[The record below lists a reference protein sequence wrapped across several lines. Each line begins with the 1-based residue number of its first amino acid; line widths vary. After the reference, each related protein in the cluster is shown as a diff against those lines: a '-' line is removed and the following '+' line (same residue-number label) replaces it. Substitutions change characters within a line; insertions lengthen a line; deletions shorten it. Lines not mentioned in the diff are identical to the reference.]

1 LQELFSGEWIIFF
14 SYMSQIQVADALIE
28 QIRKPDD
35 IQMRRKWAITTAIAV
50 LVCVFAWLGFGIP
63 RGTLTHTDELLT
75 AERSREMLLTGP
87 WVVHYNFQRS
97 FEKPPLQFWLT
108 TLTLSQLHNRTLAVR
123 FWPLLYGC
131 LTMVA
136 LGWLVFLVQPNRP
149 WLVPLSLAVL
159 ASSPLFSPEASRG
172 FLDIGLTFFTVSA
185 ILFAQLARDRPAWWL
200 GVAAACW
207 LGSLQKFPMPFLVW
221 VLIILV
227 RLTSRVERPKLRSG
241 WLVASMLLAFATMAI
256 WPLIQITKYG
266 MSPARVFH
274 EEVVVWTG
282 SANLG
287 ARPYFAVLYGLST
300 IGSACG
306 LLSLLA
312 AFLVLFSKK
321 ERSSE
326 SVREISIVSLAVIGL
341 TIVSNFRGVR
351 YIVPI
356 IPCLCFLLALVF
368 YRFLERRP
376 IVRLWTA
383 VVLIAVLSEGF
394 VQSAITIER
403 RRKDAAEEKQIAEKL
418 GELQQAGMKSVLV
431 KAEMPGKDLL
441 WDSFY
446 LFHGNLRFPVQA
458 RTVEQI
464 RRNPPKPPL
473 VGVCVARDFPA
484 IREVYPRVQVE
495 LSRAQFT
502 CWRVSG
508 Q

>member
-1 LQELFSGEWIIFF
+1 MSAVSIRGRPTAELSA
-14 SYMSQIQVADALIE
+14 SC
-28 QIRKPDD
+28 PD
-35 IQMRRKWAITTAIAV
+35 IGRQRIWAMAAAGFV
-50 LVCVFAWLGFGIP
+50 LACVLGWLAFEIP

-108 TLTLSQLHNRTLAVR
+108 TLTLSRLHNRTLAVR
-123 FWPLLYGC
+123 VWPLLYGC

-136 LGWLVFLVQPNRP
+136 LGWLVFLVEPNRP
-149 WLVPLSLAVL
+149 WLIPLSLAVL

-172 FLDIGLTFFTVSA
+172 FLDIGLTFFTISA
-185 ILFAQLARDRPAWWL
+185 ILFAQLARNRPAWWL
-200 GVAAACW
+200 GVAAASW

-221 VLIILV
+221 LLIILV
-227 RLTSRVERPKLRSG
+227 RLTSRGERPKLRSS
-241 WLVASMLLAFATMAI
+241 WLVVSMLLAVVTMAI
-256 WPLIQITKYG
+256 WPLLQITKFG
-266 MSPARVFH
+266 MLPGRLLH

-282 SANLG
+282 PKNLG
-287 ARPYFAVLYGLST
+287 VRPYFEVLYGLST
-300 IGSACG
+300 LGGACG
-306 LLSLLA
+306 LLSFLA
-312 AFLVLFSKK
+312 AFAVLFSKK
-321 ERSSE
+321 ERPAAG
-326 SVREISIVSLAVIGL
+326 VREITIVSLAVIGL

-368 YRFLERRP
+368 YRFLKRGLIIRRRTA
-376 IVRLWTA
+376 IVLI
-383 VVLIAVLSEGF
+383 VVLSAGF
-394 VQSAITIER
+394 AQSAITIER
-403 RRKDAAEEKQIAEKL
+403 RRKDVADEKLIAEKL
-418 GELQQAGMKSVLV
+418 GELQRAGMKTVLV
-431 KAEMPGKDLL
+431 KAETPGGDLL

-446 LFHGNLRFPVQA
+446 LFHGNLRFPVQSETLE
-458 RTVEQI
+458 RV

-484 IREVYPRVQVE
+484 IREIYPNVQVE
-495 LSRAQFT
+495 LSRAQFI

>member
-1 LQELFSGEWIIFF
+1 
-14 SYMSQIQVADALIE
+14 MSQIQVTDPLTE
-28 QIRKPDD
+28 QFSEPHD
-35 IQMRRKWAITTAIAV
+35 IQMRRKWAIATAVAV
-50 LVCVFAWLGFGIP
+50 LVSAFVWLGFEIP
-63 RGTLTHTDELLT
+63 RGTLMHTDELLT

-108 TLTLSQLHNRTLAVR
+108 SLTLSRFHNRTLAVR
-123 FWPLLYGC
+123 VWPLLYGC

-136 LGWLVFLVQPNRP
+136 LGSLVFLVEPKRP
-149 WLVPLSLAVL
+149 WLIPLSLAVL

-172 FLDIGLTFFTVSA
+172 FLDTGLALFTVST
-185 ILFAQLARDRPAWWL
+185 ILFAQLARNRPAWWL
-200 GVAAACW
+200 AVAAASW

-221 VLIILV
+221 LLIVLM
-227 RLTSRVERPKLRSG
+227 RLTSRVERPKLRSR
-241 WLVASMLLAFATMAI
+241 WLVASILLAVATMAI

-266 MSPARVFH
+266 MSPGRVFH

-300 IGSACG
+300 IGGVCG
-306 LLSLLA
+306 LLSFLA
-312 AFLVLFSKK
+312 ALFVLFSKN
-321 ERSSE
+321 ERSSGA
-326 SVREISIVSLAVIGL
+326 VREISIVSLAVIGL

-368 YRFLERRP
+368 YRFLERGP
-376 IVRLWTA
+376 VIRLRTV
-383 VVLIAVLSEGF
+383 VVLIVVLSAGF
-394 VQSAITIER
+394 MQSAITIER
-403 RRKDAAEEKQIAEKL
+403 RRKDTVDEKLIAEKL
-418 GELQQAGMKSVLV
+418 GDLQQAEMKTVLI
-431 KAEMPGKDLL
+431 KAETPGGDLL

-458 RTVEQI
+458 YTPERI

-473 VGVCVARDFPA
+473 IGVCVVRDFPA
-484 IREVYPRVQVE
+484 IREVYPNVQVE
-495 LSRAQFT
+495 VSRAQFV

>member
-1 LQELFSGEWIIFF
+1 MDCIF
-14 SYMSQIQVADALIE
+14 SYMSQIQVADPLTA
-28 QIRKPDD
+28 QIRVPND
-35 IQMRRKWAITTAIAV
+35 IQMQRKWAIAMAIAV
-50 LVCVFAWLGFGIP
+50 LVSVFAWLGFEIP

-75 AERSREMLLTGP
+75 AERSREMLSTEP

-108 TLTLSQLHNRTLAVR
+108 TLTLSRLHNRTLAVR
-123 FWPLLYGC
+123 VWPLLYGC
-131 LTMVA
+131 VTMVA
-136 LGWLVFLVQPNRP
+136 LGWLVFLVEPNRP
-149 WLVPLSLAVL
+149 WLIPLSLAVL

-172 FLDIGLTFFTVSA
+172 FLDIGLTFFTISA
-185 ILFAQLARDRPAWWL
+185 ILFAQLARNRPAWWL
-200 GVAAACW
+200 GVAAASW

-221 VLIILV
+221 LLIILV

-241 WLVASMLLAFATMAI
+241 WLVASMLLAFAAMAI
-256 WPLIQITKYG
+256 WPLVQITKYG
-266 MSPARVFH
+266 MSPGRLFH
-274 EEVVVWTG
+274 EEVMVWTG
-282 SANLG
+282 PANLG

-300 IGSACG
+300 LGGACG
-306 LLSLLA
+306 LLSFLA

-321 ERSSE
+321 ERSPIA
-326 SVREISIVSLAVIGL
+326 VREISMVSLAVIGL

-368 YRFLERRP
+368 YRFLERGP
-376 IVRLWTA
+376 IIRLRTA
-383 VVLIAVLSEGF
+383 VVLIFVLSAGF
-394 VQSAITIER
+394 VHSAITIER
-403 RRKDAAEEKQIAEKL
+403 RRKDVADEKLIAEKL
-418 GELQQAGMKSVLV
+418 GELQQAGMKTVLI
-431 KAEMPGKDLL
+431 KAETPGGDLL

-458 RTVEQI
+458 YTPQQI

-473 VGVCVARDFPA
+473 VGVCVVRDFPA
-484 IREVYPRVQVE
+484 IREVYPNVDVE
-495 LSRAQFT
+495 FSHAQFI

>member
-1 LQELFSGEWIIFF
+1 MGRIEIADSGSE
-14 SYMSQIQVADALIE
+14 QVNGSSHRTRA
-28 QIRKPDD
+28 QF
-35 IQMRRKWAITTAIAV
+35 KWPIVTAIAV
-50 LVCVFAWLGFGIP
+50 AFSIFGWLAFEIP
-63 RGTLTHTDELLT
+63 KGTLAHTDELLT
-75 AERSREMLLTGP
+75 AERSREMLTSDP

-97 FEKPPLQFWLT
+97 FEKPPLQYWLT
-108 TLTLSQLHNRTLAVR
+108 ALTLSQLDNRTLAVR
-123 FWPLLYGC
+123 VWPLLYGC

-149 WLVPLSLAVL
+149 WLIPLSLAVL

-172 FLDIGLTFFTVSA
+172 FLDIGLTFFTISA
-185 ILFAQLARDRPAWWL
+185 ILFAQLARNRPVWWL
-200 GVAAACW
+200 GVAAASW
-207 LGSLQKFPMPFLVW
+207 FGSLQKFPMPFLVW
-221 VLIILV
+221 LLIILV

-266 MSPARVFH
+266 MSPLRLFH

-300 IGSACG
+300 IGGACG
-306 LLSLLA
+306 LLSFPA
-312 AFLVLFSKK
+312 AFFVLFSKT
-321 ERSSE
+321 ERSPIA
-326 SVREISIVSLAVIGL
+326 VREISIVSLAVIGL

-368 YRFLERRP
+368 YRFLERGP
-376 IVRLWTA
+376 IIRLRTA
-383 VVLIAVLSEGF
+383 AVLIVVLSAGF

-403 RRKDAAEEKQIAEKL
+403 RRKEVGAEKLIAEKL
-418 GELQQAGMKSVLV
+418 GEFQQAGMKTLLI
-431 KAEMPGKDLL
+431 KGETPGGDLL

-458 RTVEQI
+458 RTSEQI
-464 RRNPPKPPL
+464 RRNPPEPPL
-473 VGVCVARDFPA
+473 IGVCVARDFPA
-484 IREVYPRVQVE
+484 IRQVYPNVQVAF
-495 LSRAQFT
+495 SRAQFI
-502 CWRVSG
+502 CWRVPSE
-508 Q
+508 